1 MKGTPDS
8 EGITVRYKVLI
19 VDDHPLFRAG
29 LSSVL
34 PMFLPQTHVL
44 GAGSAEEGLA
54 VLGADPE
61 VDLVLIDIH
70 LPGMDGF
77 EALAVYGERFP
88 TVSRMLI
95 SGQEGPAAARRALA
109 AGASGFLPKSLPLEE
124 VAEAIR
130 RVLGGEIFVP
140 PEGDD
145 PSGEA
150 SGAAPALTLRRL
162 EVLELLG
169 EGYSNREIARAL
181 AISERTVKAHLTA
194 IFQIL
199 DADNRTEA
207 VVRAQALGYLK
218 PK

>member
-1 MKGTPDS
+1 
-8 EGITVRYKVLI
+8 
-19 VDDHPLFRAG
+19 
-29 LSSVL
+29 
-34 PMFLPQTHVL
+34 
-44 GAGSAEEGLA
+44 
-54 VLGADPE
+54 
-61 VDLVLIDIH
+61 
-70 LPGMDGF
+70 
-77 EALAVYGERFP
+77 
-88 TVSRMLI
+88 MLI

-130 RVLGGEIFVP
+130 RVLGGEVFVP